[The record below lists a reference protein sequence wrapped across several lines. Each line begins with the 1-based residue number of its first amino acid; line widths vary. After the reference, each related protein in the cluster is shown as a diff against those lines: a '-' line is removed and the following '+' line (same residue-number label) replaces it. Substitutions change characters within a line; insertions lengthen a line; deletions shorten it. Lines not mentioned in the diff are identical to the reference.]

1 MPSRFALSA
10 PRITSDVGS
19 AAVEFVFVGILLT
32 FLTLGVLQ
40 LALTL
45 HVKNTIQ
52 DAASEGA
59 RWAALADSTGQEG
72 VQRTAD
78 LISTSIGS
86 QFARD
91 ISVSHDTWLGA
102 PATVITVRAALPV
115 VGLWGLADS
124 MEVSGHA
131 ATELIG

>member
-1 MPSRFALSA
+1 MPRRFRLANPSIA
-10 PRITSDVGS
+10 SDAGS

-52 DAASEGA
+52 DAAAEGA
-59 RWAALADSTGQEG
+59 RWAALADSTGEEG
-72 VQRTAD
+72 IRRTAE

-91 ISVSHDTWLGA
+91 IAVSTDTWLGA

-124 MEVSGHA
+124 MEVTGHA
-131 ATELIG
+131 ATEVIG

>member
-1 MPSRFALSA
+1 MSRNSQPSP
-10 PRITSDVGS
+10 PRLCSETGS

-52 DAASEGA
+52 DAAAEGA
-59 RWAALADSTGQEG
+59 RWAALADSAGEEG
-72 VQRTAD
+72 VKRTSE
-78 LISTSIGS
+78 LITTSIGS

-91 ISVSHDTWLGA
+91 ITVSQDMWLGA
-102 PATVITVRAALPV
+102 PATVVTVRAALPV
-115 VGLWGLADS
+115 VGLWGFASS
-124 MEVSGHA
+124 MEVTGHA
-131 ATELIG
+131 ATEVIR